1 MAETAKF
8 DWQDAASRL
17 LKSEMAL
24 AGVTSRQLAARLT
37 RLGLEETEASV
48 KNKVYRGT
56 FSLAFMLACL
66 QALGR
71 DKLEVGV
78 LLPKGMPAGVNLDED

>member
-1 MAETAKF
+1 MAEPSEF
-8 DWQDAASRL
+8 DWQGAASRL

-48 KNKVYRGT
+48 KNKIYRGS

-71 DKLEVGV
+71 EKLEVGV
-78 LLPKGMPAGVNLDED
+78 LLPKAMPAGVDLDGD